1 VAPAQ
6 LVAAV
11 EKNLIQRWSI
21 IIGGFMSKSHA
32 RFGAL
37 AIMLAMAATVFATD
51 VWRVKDYK
59 QWDAKDVEKVLN
71 DSPWVKTAIV
81 GKTWTAAKPAANG
94 VPAQPSEGGPPPAAG
109 GPGATS
115 SFTVRWTS
123 AVTVHHAVARNAE
136 LNNQGNAA
144 DAEKYANTVPDTYDI
159 AVIGDMT
166 PFGPLDTTDLIKQLQ
181 ATTSLENKEGA
192 IQLTPVK
199 VELGRNQT
207 TSVLE
212 AITFHFAKTTA
223 AGAPVFPPD
232 AKGVDF
238 ICKTGR
244 MFVIKVH
251 FDFTKMT
258 GQKGLDL

>member
-1 VAPAQ
+1 MLNTRAR
-6 LVAAV
+6 
-11 EKNLIQRWSI
+11 LI
-21 IIGGFMSKSHA
+21 
-32 RFGAL
+32 AL
-37 AIMLAMAATVFATD
+37 AIMLGMAATVFAAD

-59 QWDAKDVEKVLN
+59 QWDIKDVDKVLN
-71 DSPWVKTAIV
+71 DSPWVKTALV

-94 VPAQPSEGGPPPAAG
+94 SPAQPSEGGPPPASG
-109 GPGATS
+109 LGATS
-115 SFTVRWTS
+115 PYTVRWTS

-181 ATTSLENKEGA
+181 ATTSLEIKEGG
-192 IQLTPVK
+192 IHLTPVK

-207 TSVLE
+207 TSALE

-223 AGAPVFPPD
+223 GGAPVFPPD

-238 ICKTGR
+238 ICKTGK

-258 GQKGLDL
+258 GQNGLDL

>member
-1 VAPAQ
+1 MLNTRAR
-6 LVAAV
+6 
-11 EKNLIQRWSI
+11 LI
-21 IIGGFMSKSHA
+21 
-32 RFGAL
+32 AL
-37 AIMLAMAATVFATD
+37 AIILGMAATVFAAD

-71 DSPWVKTAIV
+71 DSPWVKTAVV
-81 GKTWTAAKPAANG
+81 GKTWTTAKPAANG
-94 VPAQPSEGGPPPAAG
+94 APAQPSEGGPPPAAG

-115 SFTVRWTS
+115 QYTVRWTS
-123 AVTVHHAVARNAE
+123 AVIVHHAVARNAE
-136 LNNQGNAA
+136 LNNQGSAA

-181 ATTSLENKEGA
+181 ATTSLEIKEGA
-192 IQLTPVK
+192 VNATPVK
-199 VELGRNQT
+199 VELGRDQT
-207 TSVLE
+207 TNALT

-223 AGAPVFPPD
+223 GGQPLFPPD

-238 ICKTGR
+238 ICKTGK

-258 GQKGLDL
+258 GVNGLDL

>member
-1 VAPAQ
+1 MLNTRAR
-6 LVAAV
+6 
-11 EKNLIQRWSI
+11 LI
-21 IIGGFMSKSHA
+21 
-32 RFGAL
+32 AL
-37 AIMLAMAATVFATD
+37 AIMLGMAATIFAAD

-59 QWDAKDVEKVLN
+59 QWDTKDVEKVLN

-94 VPAQPSEGGPPPAAG
+94 APAQPSEGGPPPAAG

-115 SFTVRWTS
+115 PFTVRWTS

-136 LNNQGNAA
+136 LKSQGDMA
-144 DAEKYANTVPDTYDI
+144 DAEKYANATSDTYDI

-166 PFGPLDTTDLIKQLQ
+166 PFGPLDTTDLIQQLQ
-181 ATTSLENKEGA
+181 QNTDLEIKEGA
-192 IQLTPVK
+192 VHATPVK
-199 VELGRNQT
+199 VELSRDQN
-207 TSVLE
+207 TSALT

-223 AGAPVFPPD
+223 AGAPLFPPD

-238 ICKTGR
+238 ICKTGK

-258 GQKGLDL
+258 GQNGLDL